1 MASSGKIRV
10 LIVDDVHDAR
20 DNVAKL
26 LRFEPDVEIVGLAEN
41 GQEGIDIAFL
51 TEPDIVLMDINMPGM
66 DGIQATSRIVSRLP
80 NTAVIMMSVQ
90 NEADFLRRAML
101 AGAREFLSKPFGLDE
116 LIESIRHVHQLGQT
130 NRRVAVD
137 SVAHSAHPGGGRGKN
152 AKIVTVFS
160 LKGGVG
166 RSTLAANLSVALRNQ
181 GDHEVVLMD
190 GNLLYGDIGVML
202 NITDNRTIAEAVKN
216 FDTMDRDLVS
226 DILVTHSSGVKV
238 LLAPANPQQGEQVTA
253 DHVRQIFAHLTTMA
267 EYIVIDTRPSFDD
280 ITLSLLDRSD
290 IIIVMLTLELTAI
303 KAAKQYLVLSDLLA
317 YENDRV
323 RLVVNRCTAPA
334 GITVKDVETSLKS
347 TIVAQLPDDPAL
359 TLRAVNEGVPF
370 FQSAPNMP
378 SSQEIDRLAKI
389 VRGEQQISAVEVEPT
404 AILVSSNGNSGLRGR
419 FMRPTAR
426 RKAS

>member
-1 MASSGKIRV
+1 M
-10 LIVDDVHDAR
+10 DDVHEAR

-26 LRFEPDVEIVGLAEN
+26 LRFEPDIEIVGLAEN
-41 GQEGIDIAFL
+41 GQEGVDIAL
-51 TEPDIVLMDINMPGM
+51 QTEPDIVLMDINMPRM

-80 NTAVIMMSVQ
+80 NTAVIIMSVQ
-90 NEADFLRRAML
+90 NEADYLRRAML
-101 AGAREFLSKPFGLDE
+101 AGAREYLSKPFGLDE
-116 LIESIRHVHQLGQT
+116 LIASIRHVNQLAQT

-137 SVAHSAHPGGGRGKN
+137 SAAHSAHPSGGRGKN

-238 LLAPANPQQGEQVTA
+238 LLAPANPQQGEQVTGE
-253 DHVRQIFAHLTTMA
+253 HVRQIFAHLTTMA
-267 EYIVIDTRPSFDD
+267 EYIVIDTRPSFDE
-280 ITLSLLDRSD
+280 ITLALLDRSD
-290 IIIVMLTLELTAI
+290 LIIVMLTLELTAI
-303 KAAKQYLVLSDLLA
+303 KAAKQYLELSDLLG
-317 YENDRV
+317 YDSDRV
-323 RLVVNRCTAPA
+323 LLVVNRSTAPA
-334 GITVKDVETSLKS
+334 GITVEDVEASLKGS
-347 TIVAQLPDDPAL
+347 VVAQLPDDPAL

-370 FQSAPNMP
+370 FQSAPNQP
-378 SSQEIDRLAKI
+378 LSLEIDRLAKL
-389 VRGEQQISAVEVEPT
+389 VRGEQQCNVADEANTLAVVPT
-404 AILVSSNGNSGLRGR
+404 ASSGLRGR
-419 FMRPTAR
+419 FARPTTR

>member
-10 LIVDDVHDAR
+10 LIVDDVHEAR

-26 LRFEPDVEIVGLAEN
+26 LRFEPDIEIVGLAEN
-41 GQEGIDIAFL
+41 GQEGVDIAL
-51 TEPDIVLMDINMPGM
+51 QTEPDIVLMDINMPRM

-80 NTAVIMMSVQ
+80 NTAVIIMSVQ
-90 NEADFLRRAML
+90 NEADYLRRAML
-101 AGAREFLSKPFGLDE
+101 AGAREYLSKPFGLDE
-116 LIESIRHVHQLGQT
+116 LIASIRHVNQLAQT

-137 SVAHSAHPGGGRGKN
+137 SAAHSAHPSGGRGKN

-238 LLAPANPQQGEQVTA
+238 LLAPANPQQGEQVTGE
-253 DHVRQIFAHLTTMA
+253 HVRQIFAHLTTMA
-267 EYIVIDTRPSFDD
+267 EYIVIDTRPSFDE
-280 ITLSLLDRSD
+280 ITLALLDRSD
-290 IIIVMLTLELTAI
+290 LIIVMLTLELTAI
-303 KAAKQYLVLSDLLA
+303 KAAKQYLELSDLLG
-317 YENDRV
+317 YDSDRV
-323 RLVVNRCTAPA
+323 LLVVNRSTAPA
-334 GITVKDVETSLKS
+334 GITVEDVEASLKGS
-347 TIVAQLPDDPAL
+347 VVAQLPDDPAL

-370 FQSAPNMP
+370 FQSAPNQP
-378 SSQEIDRLAKI
+378 LSLEIDRLAKL
-389 VRGEQQISAVEVEPT
+389 VRGEQQCNVADEANTLAVVPT
-404 AILVSSNGNSGLRGR
+404 ASSGLRGR
-419 FMRPTAR
+419 FARPTTR